1 MAALSPVT
9 QVVPGADLAPAPGT
23 TAPGRQTR
31 LGVLVI
37 PALAFFLAFAFI
49 PMIGVLLLS
58 FTNWNGISAIQ
69 FAGWESWVA
78 VFRDPQTYRSLGLT
92 FGLMIVTWLVQTP
105 ISLLL
110 GVFVAGHQRYR
121 SMLAVLYFLPL
132 LMSSAAV
139 AIAFKSL
146 LDPNFGL
153 AAGLNLP
160 ILAQNWLGDPTL
172 AFLTVVFVIAWQFVP
187 FHTLIYQGGVRQI
200 PGSLYEAAQIDGA
213 GRVRQFFSITL
224 PQLKYTIIT
233 SSTLMLVGSLTYF
246 DLIFV
251 LTQGGPANA
260 TRILALDMY
269 IRGFQAN
276 QMGAASVIALILVL
290 VGLALTLG
298 IQRLGG
304 RDRAASQMEGM

>member
-9 QVVPGADLAPAPGT
+9 QAVPGADLAPPPAPAG
-23 TAPGRQTR
+23 PGRQTR

-49 PMIGVLLLS
+49 PMVGVLLLS
-58 FTNWNGISAIQ
+58 FTNWNGITAIQ
-69 FAGWESWVA
+69 FAGWESWAA

-110 GVFVAGHQRYR
+110 GTFVAGRQRYR
-121 SMLAVLYFLPL
+121 SVLAVLFFLPL

-200 PGSLYEAAQIDGA
+200 PESLYEAAQIDGA

-298 IQRLGG
+298 IQRIGG